1 MILTTENI
9 LLIGALLLFVGIL
22 ASKISSRFGT
32 PMLLLFLAVG
42 MLFGT
47 DGLGI
52 EFNSPRAA
60 QFIGTISLCIILFSG
75 GMDTKFTEIR
85 PVLGKG
91 ITLATLGVVLT
102 TLLTGTFIY
111 FIGSLFRIELTFME
125 ALLPA
130 AIVSSTDSASVFSIL
145 RAKRQGLKENL
156 RPLLELESGSN
167 DPMAYVL
174 TTFLI
179 ALLGGD
185 GMGIG
190 ESIVWFL
197 TQMGIGA
204 IAGYLLGLL
213 TVWTMEHINLSNK
226 SLYSVLLL
234 SLSFFIFSFT
244 DLLGGNGY
252 LAVYIG
258 GLVVGNKRTPHKRHL
273 MTFFDG
279 VTWLMQI
286 VMFIVLGLLVNPH
299 ELWSVALFGTIMA
312 LFITFIGRP
321 VSVWIGLLP
330 FRGLS
335 NKAKTYIGWVGLRG
349 AVPII
354 FATYPMVAG
363 LAHADMIFNSI
374 FCVVIISLIVQ
385 GSTVTK
391 MAELLHLAEEEEV
404 RGFDFDLPDDVKA
417 ALIERKLTED
427 SLANGNTLKELHLPS
442 DTLVMMIRR
451 GEEYIV
457 PKGNTEL
464 RPDDILLFI
473 TPEKQAETKYDR
485 RTLLRRLRKM
495 NRAKRK

>member
-1 MILTTENI
+1 
-9 LLIGALLLFVGIL
+9 
-22 ASKISSRFGT
+22 
-32 PMLLLFLAVG
+32 
-42 MLFGT
+42 MLF
-47 DGLGI
+47 
-52 EFNSPRAA
+52 
-60 QFIGTISLCIILFSG
+60 SLI
-75 GMDTKFTEIR
+75 D
-85 PVLGKG
+85 
-91 ITLATLGVVLT
+91 
-102 TLLTGTFIY
+102 
-111 FIGSLFRIELTFME
+111 
-125 ALLPA
+125 
-130 AIVSSTDSASVFSIL
+130 
-145 RAKRQGLKENL
+145 N
-156 RPLLELESGSN
+156 
-167 DPMAYVL
+167 
-174 TTFLI
+174 
-179 ALLGGD
+179 
-185 GMGIG
+185 
-190 ESIVWFL
+190 
-197 TQMGIGA
+197 
-204 IAGYLLGLL
+204 
-213 TVWTMEHINLSNK
+213 
-226 SLYSVLLL
+226 

-279 VTWLMQI
+279 VAWLMQI

-299 ELWSVALFGTIMA
+299 ELWSVALFGVAMA
-312 LFITFIGRP
+312 LFITIVGRP
-321 VSVWIGLLP
+321 VSVWLSLLP
-330 FRGLS
+330 FKGLS
-335 NKAKTYIGWVGLRG
+335 NKARTYISWVGLRG

-363 LAHADMIFNSI
+363 LEHANIIFNSI

-391 MAELLHLAEEEEV
+391 MAELLHLSEEEEV

-417 ALIERKLTED
+417 ALVERKLTAEN
-427 SLANGNTLKELHLPS
+427 LTNGNTLKDLHLPS

-464 RPDDILLFI
+464 RPEDILLFI